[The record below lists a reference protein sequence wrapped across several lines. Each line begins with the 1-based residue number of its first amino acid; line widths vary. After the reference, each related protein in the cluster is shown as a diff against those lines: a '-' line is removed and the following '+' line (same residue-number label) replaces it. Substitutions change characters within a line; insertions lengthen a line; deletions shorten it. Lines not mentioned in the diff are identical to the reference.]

1 MDGTNMST
9 GDFVRKVKDT
19 QRKDYKNRE
28 HYGKGT
34 PSGKLPNKQKG
45 NNP

>member
-1 MDGTNMST
+1 MST

-34 PSGKLPNKQKG
+34 PSAKLSTKQHG